1 MTRFSLRRR
10 ALLAPAAIAA
20 LVTGAAAAPLDAQ
33 PAQGAAP
40 AQAAPRIPHEKY
52 TLPNGLEVILHVDRS
67 VPIVAVETFFKVGS
81 GDEQPGRTGF
91 AHLFEHIMFMGSQN
105 VPVGKFDEWL
115 EGAGAS
121 NNGST
126 TEDRTNYYETGPSN
140 ALPLMLWLD
149 ADRMGWLLP
158 TMDQAKLDLQR
169 DVVKNERRQGVDNA
183 PYGRADET
191 LLPLLYPKGHPYSWS
206 VIGSMDDLSAAS
218 VEDVKGFFRRYYAP
232 NNATLTI
239 AGDFN
244 PDSAKAWVQRY
255 FGNIP
260 RNPQAPVRPLVPRV
274 ALARD
279 TFAVLEDRVQLP
291 RTYSAWHSV
300 RAFHPDA
307 AALEALAKIVAGGRS
322 SRLYQA
328 LVLDA
333 PLAVDV
339 GMRQEGNKL
348 DGQLLLTATARPGV
362 HPRAIDSVVTRVI
375 ADVAARGVTVRE
387 LERVKNGERA
397 SAIDGLSSV
406 LGKAMRLSAYNY
418 FAGTPDFLA
427 QDLARTEALTPADV
441 QRAAA
446 QYLAGKPRVVLTV
459 VPEGKTDLALTAGG
473 SR

>member
-1 MTRFSLRRR
+1 
-10 ALLAPAAIAA
+10 
-20 LVTGAAAAPLDAQ
+20 
-33 PAQGAAP
+33 
-40 AQAAPRIPHEKY
+40 
-52 TLPNGLEVILHVDRS
+52 
-67 VPIVAVETFFKVGS
+67 
-81 GDEQPGRTGF
+81 
-91 AHLFEHIMFMGSQN
+91 
-105 VPVGKFDEWL
+105 
-115 EGAGAS
+115 
-121 NNGST
+121 
-126 TEDRTNYYETGPSN
+126 
-140 ALPLMLWLD
+140 
-149 ADRMGWLLP
+149 
-158 TMDQAKLDLQR
+158 MDQAKLDLQR

-218 VEDVKGFFRRYYAP
+218 VDDVKGFFRRYYAP

-291 RTYSAWHSV
+291 RSYSAWHSV